1 MVKIAPSNQGKV
13 DFKGISLGKFQRPP
27 GSNGML
33 FTLSYALVRIRRSAL
48 LGTKIARNVFRVAS
62 ESANTRGDR
71 NQVHRLRSTVTSV
84 RGKANR
90 HPSTRVFGSPVVLD
104 DWRSRKQAARF
115 QGLLQQPSHA
125 YLTGRANAGYA
136 GVTTNRKSPFVSMA
150 APLPIL
156 VSDPN
161 GCLTLSKARA
171 HCGIRSTSKNT
182 WNEIIQYLRSWL

>member
-1 MVKIAPSNQGKV
+1 
-13 DFKGISLGKFQRPP
+13 
-27 GSNGML
+27 
-33 FTLSYALVRIRRSAL
+33 
-48 LGTKIARNVFRVAS
+48 VAS
-62 ESANTRGDR
+62 ESADTRGDR
-71 NQVHRLRSTVTSV
+71 NQVHPLRSTVTSV

-90 HPSTRVFGSPVVLD
+90 HRSTRVLGSPVVLD
-104 DWRSRKQAARF
+104 NWRSRKQAARF
-115 QGLLQQPSHA
+115 QDLLQQPSHA

-161 GCLTLSKARA
+161 GCLTLSKTRA

-182 WNEIIQYLRSWL
+182 WNEIIKSSGIGDLGYRPFRGSDRFTAAGCVPKARASSLAQRDYR